1 MLRLAKERR
10 HRLGETLKLH
20 EVKREVDEL
29 HSWIS
34 DKVGTYR
41 DATQSIAALQDST
54 LGCRLPQDSM
64 LRCKILLD
72 NLLTTYCTYP
82 YVNLDTVLKVRIG

>member
-1 MLRLAKERR
+1 MLAAHVWLSAIFITLVPVTRYTNLMRLAKERH

-34 DKVGTYR
+34 DKVGTSR
-41 DATQSIAALQDST
+41 DATQSIAVL
-54 LGCRLPQDSM
+54 QDSM
-64 LRCKILLD
+64 LCCRIL
-72 NLLTTYCTYP
+72 
-82 YVNLDTVLKVRIG
+82 

>member
-1 MLRLAKERR
+1 MDVGHFATPLPVPRYTNLMRLAKERR

-34 DKVGTYR
+34 DKARTSWDKTYNITVLQNVPVWWQ
-41 DATQSIAALQDST
+41 AMLQDTS
-54 LGCRLPQDSM
+54 L
-64 LRCKILLD
+64 
-72 NLLTTYCTYP
+72 
-82 YVNLDTVLKVRIG
+82 